1 MPLKTTPDN
10 KVLTCGMGFG
20 HCHYLHNV
28 DNAGM
33 ARSDP
38 ESFLPLTHLMYHL
51 LAALTEE
58 PSHAYALV
66 QAIRTRSDGRIDPGT
81 GSFYSMIRQ
90 AADEG
95 LVCETAGATGPDGR
109 RRVYDITPLGRSV
122 LQAEVRRLEQQLA
135 ATRRTLAAAERRG
148 R

>member
-1 MPLKTTPDN
+1 
-10 KVLTCGMGFG
+10 
-20 HCHYLHNV
+20 
-28 DNAGM
+28 M

-38 ESFLPLTHLMYHL
+38 ASFLPLTHLMYHL

-58 PSHAYALV
+58 PAHAYALV
-66 QAIRTRSDGRIDPGT
+66 HAIRTRSDGRIDPGT

-90 AADEG
+90 AVDDG
-95 LVCETAGATGPDGR
+95 LVCETAGARGADAR
-109 RRVYDITPLGRSV
+109 RRVYDVTPLGRSV

>member
-1 MPLKTTPDN
+1 M
-10 KVLTCGMGFG
+10 LTCGMGPG
-20 HCHYLHNV
+20 HCLYLHNV

-58 PSHAYALV
+58 PAHAYGLV
-66 QAIRTRSDGRIDPGT
+66 HAIRTRSDGRIDPGT

-90 AADEG
+90 AVDEG
-95 LVCETAGATGPDGR
+95 LVREQARERGSDGR
-109 RRVYDITPLGRSV
+109 RRVYDITPLGRRV

-135 ATRRTLAAAERRG
+135 ATRRTLAAAERRD